1 MSILNIKL
9 RLVYC
14 QKSQVFGELLTVCR
28 IFLFRGIFFDSYISR
43 V

>member
-14 QKSQVFGELLTVCR
+14 QKSQVFGKLLTVCR
-28 IFLFRGIFFDSYISR
+28 IFLFIGIFFDNYISR